1 MKSALIYILLFAVL
15 TLSAQQSSISGVVS
29 IHNSEYETGKRQYV
43 QNAQVED
50 DFEKAQSTTTA
61 SDGSFKLVF
70 VKVDEKT
77 SVNLILKKEGLQV
90 VNIDAL
96 SAIAGQRDLLH
107 LSMSKPERIAEYR
120 RQIYK
125 VGKTE
130 AEKNLAA
137 QLKKKSEAIV
147 ALQQNVQK
155 NATEI
160 EKRQKEYSELQ
171 AYTQKLEEQAQ
182 ALARHYGPINLDDAT
197 PQYRAAFEAFQKG
210 NIDSALLIIRE
221 ADLNGQS
228 TKMLQKETLAHQK
241 ISEGQKDLE
250 DVAQKKPQLIQ
261 SWQLKA
267 DLHKNRFEF
276 DSVYVCYKKML
287 LLDSTNIR
295 TLQQYA
301 SFLAF
306 QNAYDKAIEIYKKI
320 EKTNPSDE
328 VKAFNL
334 NSLGN
339 AYRALRDTV
348 QAKTAY
354 TEALTIFKKLAT
366 IKEEDYLSYLG
377 LIYNNMGNL
386 IKINQKRNRYN
397 NSTQDAGAIDT
408 FKIALSIYE
417 KLAAKNRKT
426 YQPYIVLTLNNLGR
440 SYYENKDYYNAQKTF
455 SRCIDEYEDLA
466 QTDAHSI
473 LTNEIQNFI
482 DINFS
487 FDDNDKE
494 AYIFDKFSKSLLNR
508 ALKVHRQMSQ
518 QNPVFL
524 PVVALTLNN
533 LGKLYG
539 NQYNLKQ
546 AEVSFNEALE
556 ILENLA
562 QQNPK
567 TYFPFVVHVLKSKTK
582 FYEKTGKKVEANAT
596 LNKAL
601 EIEKKYNFKED

>member
-426 YQPYIVLTLNNLGR
+426 YQMIY
-440 SYYENKDYYNAQKTF
+440 D
-455 SRCIDEYEDLA
+455 
-466 QTDAHSI
+466 
-473 LTNEIQNFI
+473 
-482 DINFS
+482 
-487 FDDNDKE
+487 
-494 AYIFDKFSKSLLNR
+494 
-508 ALKVHRQMSQ
+508 
-518 QNPVFL
+518 
-524 PVVALTLNN
+524 
-533 LGKLYG
+533 
-539 NQYNLKQ
+539 
-546 AEVSFNEALE
+546 
-556 ILENLA
+556 
-562 QQNPK
+562 
-567 TYFPFVVHVLKSKTK
+567 
-582 FYEKTGKKVEANAT
+582 
-596 LNKAL
+596 
-601 EIEKKYNFKED
+601 